1 MDQILNKSRKRKTKN
16 PCLDCG
22 LSKDFCICSLIPVL
36 QTRTRVCLVVHRKE
50 LKRTTNTGRLA
61 IKSLVNS
68 RMYIRGELDQ
78 KSLDLSDLISAD
90 YRSVLF
96 YPSDD
101 AVELNLDFM
110 QQNPLPI
117 QLIVPDGNWRQASK
131 VYSRHPELA
140 DLEKVKIS
148 SANLAENHLRKEHFA
163 EGMSTL
169 QAIALALGV
178 TEGADVMEALMQ
190 VYNLKLKRTLQGR
203 GVKDA

>member
-1 MDQILNKSRKRKTKN
+1 
-16 PCLDCG
+16 
-22 LSKDFCICSLIPVL
+22 
-36 QTRTRVCLVVHRKE
+36 
-50 LKRTTNTGRLA
+50 
-61 IKSLVNS
+61 
-68 RMYIRGELDQ
+68 MYIRGELDQ
-78 KSLDLSDLISAD
+78 KPLDLSDLISAD

-140 DLEKVKIS
+140 GLEKVKIS

-190 VYNLKLKRTLQGR
+190 VYNLKLKRTRQGR
-203 GVKDA
+203 GVKSVHYNEHL